1 MKNISLKTEI
11 IPLLIIVL
19 SFVCGFYF
27 QQIMPDRVP
36 LHWNIN
42 GEVDNWGDKSTG
54 VWLMPF
60 IGLGTYI
67 MFLLLPLMDPFKKNY
82 ETFAKTY
89 HLFKN
94 LLLIFFFVLYLITMA
109 ASIGWEVRIEIWI
122 PTIIGVMFMIMGN
135 YFGKLKNNWFMGIRT
150 PWTLSSPEIWD
161 KTHRLGGKL
170 FMLAGLIFI
179 VTPWWEQTRMLSLYF
194 IPVIVLVPIIYSF
207 VLFKKLNK

>member
-1 MKNISLKTEI
+1 
-11 IPLLIIVL
+11 
-19 SFVCGFYF
+19 
-27 QQIMPDRVP
+27 
-36 LHWNIN
+36 
-42 GEVDNWGDKSTG
+42 
-54 VWLMPF
+54 
-60 IGLGTYI
+60 
-67 MFLLLPLMDPFKKNY
+67 
-82 ETFAKTY
+82 
-89 HLFKN
+89 
-94 LLLIFFFVLYLITMA
+94 
-109 ASIGWEVRIEIWI
+109 
-122 PTIIGVMFMIMGN
+122 MIMGN